1 MPLSNAAPVRG
12 RSQARGNA
20 ERTGRMV
27 DMKKRI
33 AAVCA
38 ALMLAVPVQAQAMA
52 DSEVYALAEEIG
64 GAYGICPEEVHLS
77 SVGRYGRKFLNKFES
92 VRVAKEFA
100 KLLAEDNVD
109 RPATELHEANNLLAS
124 QIIMEALVDDS
135 MDAKQRT
142 EAAKSIASLQRAQVS
157 NEKLKI
163 EARKEQ
169 GAVHVAMDL
178 LKEKVFSEIGQNY
191 PEIAA
196 KLLEL
201 AENTEKE
208 LTRMQ

>member
-1 MPLSNAAPVRG
+1 MWQGWIDMDAKN
-12 RSQARGNA
+12 RSHGKIDNLPP
-20 ERTGRMV
+20 
-27 DMKKRI
+27 DLKRE
-33 AAVCA
+33 VEDR
-38 ALMLAVPVQAQAMA
+38 LLAGETYEQVSGFLKEQGE
-52 DSEVYALAEEIG
+52 DI
-64 GAYGICPEEVHLS
+64 HLS

-124 QIIMEALVDDS
+124 QIIMEALVDDQ
-135 MDAKQRT
+135 MDAKQRA

-169 GAVHVAMDL
+169 GAVHVAMNL
-178 LKEKVFSEIGQNY
+178 LKEKVFAEIGQNH

-196 KLLEL
+196 ALLEL
-201 AENTEKE
+201 AEDTEKE
-208 LTRMQ
+208 LSRMQ

>member
-1 MPLSNAAPVRG
+1 MEQKNRSHGKIDNLPPELKKDVENRLLAGDTYEEVSEWLKRRG
-12 RSQARGNA
+12 RRS
-20 ERTGRMV
+20 TF
-27 DMKKRI
+27 
-33 AAVCA
+33 
-38 ALMLAVPVQAQAMA
+38 PVS
-52 DSEVYALAEEIG
+52 D
-64 GAYGICPEEVHLS
+64 GI
-77 SVGRYGRKFLNKFES
+77 GRKFLTS
-92 VRVAKEFA
+92 LRASGVAKEFA